1 MKNSVLIVGAGPVG
15 LALALALKRSGL
27 APTLVDARPAG
38 AGDEDKRVL
47 ALAHGSR
54 QTLEKLGS
62 WPETGWTPIQ
72 TIHISQRGALGR
84 TEIRA
89 AEQGLPALGYV
100 CPAATLTRRLA
111 ARAASEGI
119 LVEHD
124 CFIEFSTASA
134 DRITAHARDGREF
147 GADLLACC
155 EGGTGAEERGLIRHD
170 YAQHALIAIVS
181 IEPPHRG
188 VAYERFTPE
197 GPLALLPHGRDFALV
212 WTMNPDQTSRRLA
225 LSESAFLAEL
235 QSAFGSR
242 VRFLAATD
250 RTSFA
255 LALQARLN
263 PAAPRKVSL
272 GNAAQTLHP
281 VAGQGFNLA
290 LRDVWSLAET
300 LYGGE
305 DAGERESLARYARA
319 RQLDRLATVGF
330 TDSLVRLFS
339 NDDPLLRHLRGAGL
353 LALDLCAPAR
363 NFIARR
369 MIFGAR
375 AWP

>member
-1 MKNSVLIVGAGPVG
+1 MNNSVLIVGAGPVG

-54 QTLEKLGS
+54 QTLEKLRA
-62 WPETGWTPIQ
+62 WPETGWTPIES
-72 TIHISQRGALGR
+72 IHVSQRGALGR

-89 AEQGLPALGYV
+89 TEQGLPALGYV
-100 CPAATLTRRLA
+100 CPAATLTRSLA
-111 ARAASEGI
+111 ARAAMEGI
-119 LVEHD
+119 FVEQN
-124 CFIEFSTASA
+124 CFIESSTAST
-134 DRITAHARDGREF
+134 DRITAFARDGREF
-147 GADLLACC
+147 ASQLLACC
-155 EGGTGAEERGLIRHD
+155 EGGTGPEETGLIRHD
-170 YAQHALIAIVS
+170 YAQHALIATLTVES
-181 IEPPHRG
+181 PHRG

-212 WTMNPDQTSRRLA
+212 WTMSPDEASRRLA
-225 LSESAFLAEL
+225 LSESAFLAEQ

-242 VRFLAATD
+242 VRFLAATE
-250 RTSFA
+250 RTSFP

-290 LRDVWSLAET
+290 LRDVWTLAET
-300 LYGGE
+300 LHGGE
-305 DAGERESLARYARA
+305 DAGEPGRLARYARG
-319 RQLDRLATVGF
+319 RQLDRIATVGF

-339 NDDPLLRHLRGAGL
+339 NDDLLLRHLRGAGL
-353 LALDLCAPAR
+353 LALDLFAPAR
-363 NFIARR
+363 KFIARR
-369 MIFGAR
+369 MIYGAR